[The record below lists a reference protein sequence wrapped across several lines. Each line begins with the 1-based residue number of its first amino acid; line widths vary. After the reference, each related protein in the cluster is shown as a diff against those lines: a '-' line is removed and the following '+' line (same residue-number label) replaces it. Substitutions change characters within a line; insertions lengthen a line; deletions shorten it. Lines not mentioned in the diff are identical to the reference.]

1 MNPVWDVLRDG
12 PFEGTYEEMLIASA
26 QLCRRS
32 EILNG
37 TNNNEANGVL
47 MSMSVSGHGEQQ
59 VQPQREE
66 ESNHHGRNANGHQS
80 RSMEDDANH
89 R

>member
-47 MSMSVSGHGEQQ
+47 AQAESVIRLMGESIPHQLA
-59 VQPQREE
+59 VLEREP
-66 ESNHHGRNANGHQS
+66 AV
-80 RSMEDDANH
+80 
-89 R
+89 